1 MKRRFFMVLLTVAF
15 IGSLLAAS
23 LEAQP
28 FFGRKM
34 MGRGPGLGAEL
45 LKDALQLTPEQE
57 KKLEEFRKARL
68 NEAKSYWEKMGKL
81 REDLRKLLQDSKADE
96 KKVNSLI
103 DEISKLKA
111 ERMKAQFKNK
121 KEWEKIFTPEQ
132 LKKLEEYR
140 QDFRLK
146 RELLGGPRGRMDMRL
161 MPRRYWGLGGWCWR

>member
-1 MKRRFFMVLLTVAF
+1 MRRKILMVLLTVTF
-15 IGSLLAAS
+15 IGGLLAAS

-57 KKLEEFRKARL
+57 KKLEEFRKARWD
-68 NEAKSYWEKMGKL
+68 EAKAFREKLGKL
-81 REDLRKLLQDSKADE
+81 HEDLRKLSQDPKADE

-111 ERMKAQFKNK
+111 ERMKAQFKNR

-140 QDFRLK
+140 KDFRLR